1 MDRPWVSM
9 DVHLRYRRTGPNG
22 RRRARWSGGGAIV
35 ATREE
40 LRTLNGEFADAL
52 EQRDADRL
60 AELYVDDAVFL
71 VQGSPTV
78 TGRAAIREMMASLP
92 ASTKRTS
99 FETVEVY
106 EDGDLVVDVGTLLS
120 DGTRV
125 GSYVVVYRRQADGT
139 LKMAVDVPISDH

>member
-1 MDRPWVSM
+1 M
-9 DVHLRYRRTGPNG
+9 
-22 RRRARWSGGGAIV
+22 

-40 LRTLNGEFADAL
+40 LRMLNEEFADAL
-52 EQRDADRL
+52 EKRDANRL

-71 VQGSPTV
+71 MQGSPTV
-78 TGRAAIREMMASLP
+78 TGRAAIREMMESLP
-92 ASTKRTS
+92 ESTKRTS
-99 FETVEVY
+99 FETVQLH

-139 LKMAVDVPISDH
+139 LKVAVDVPISDR